1 MTQYRTKVYFFPI
14 RTKKNNIFLQKK
26 IETRKL
32 CFIFTAESCNELI
45 RLSEFVSVNIKRKGG
60 FGLYIVA
67 NWQLGTG
74 KHKEPDS

>member
-26 IETRKL
+26 IEIRKL
-32 CFIFTAESCNELI
+32 CFIFTADSCNELI

-67 NWQLGTG
+67 KWQLGTG

>member
-1 MTQYRTKVYFFPI
+1 M
-14 RTKKNNIFLQKK
+14 K
-26 IETRKL
+26 IML
-32 CFIFTAESCNELI
+32 YITAESCNELI

-74 KHKEPDS
+74 KHKERDS